1 MEMEIKIPIISNF
14 IKMIEREAKKFES
27 NSGEV
32 EFLISR
38 ELLAKAV
45 AEELL
50 FTEIEKGKQSV
61 REGRTHTRAEFQQK
75 YGLAK

>member
-1 MEMEIKIPIISNF
+1 
-14 IKMIEREAKKFES
+14 MIEREAKKFES

-38 ELLAKAV
+38 ELLEKAV

-61 REGRTHTRAEFQQK
+61 RECRTHTRADFQRK

>member
-1 MEMEIKIPIISNF
+1 MELEKNVPILSNF
-14 IKMIEREAKKFES
+14 INMIEREAKKFES

-38 ELLAKAV
+38 ELLEKAV

-61 REGRTHTRAEFQQK
+61 SEGRTHTRADFQRK